1 MPERYKGQCLCG
13 ATKYEATGDPI
24 TAVLCHCS
32 MCRRAAGAPAVAWA
46 MFSDDQFAVTAGKV
60 AKYASSDGAERGFC
74 ADCGTTLTFSAD
86 YLPGLVDV
94 TIGSFDEPAR
104 LSPSMH
110 IWESRRIDWFESAD
124 QWPRHAEFPP
134 Q

>member
-1 MPERYKGQCLCG
+1 MAEKYAGRCLCG
-13 ATKYEATGDPI
+13 TTQYEATGEPVA
-24 TAVLCHCS
+24 AVLCHCS

-46 MFSDDQFAVTAGKV
+46 MFASDQFVVTGGQI
-60 AKYASSDGAERGFC
+60 AKYLSSDGAERGFC
-74 ADCGTTLTFSAD
+74 SGCGTTLTFSAD

-94 TIGSFDEPAR
+94 TISSLDDPSR

-110 IWESRRIDWFESAD
+110 IWESRRLDWFVSAD
-124 QWPRHAEFPP
+124 PWPRHKEFPP